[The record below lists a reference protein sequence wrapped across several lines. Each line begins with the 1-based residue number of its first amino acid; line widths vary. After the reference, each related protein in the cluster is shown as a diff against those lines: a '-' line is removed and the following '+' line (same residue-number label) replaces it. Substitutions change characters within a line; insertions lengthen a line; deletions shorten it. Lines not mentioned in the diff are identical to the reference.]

1 MRNIIFFL
9 NLQKKSKI
17 LFIILLLILGTSLDL
32 FGLALI
38 IPSLK
43 TISDV
48 QFMND
53 FVNNYPNLYLLKSLN
68 QNELILLLLASF
80 LLINIF
86 KGIVFIYLNFKKN
99 IFSKEVNQKI
109 SKNLINSY
117 SKISYED
124 MIDKSSGLLI
134 RNITEEVSGTS
145 AALMNFLN
153 MIVDLFVVISIF
165 FFIFF
170 IEPGSIFIISLIILV
185 GLYIFRKIII
195 KKMIKWGYERQKYYL
210 KKIQIINEI
219 FHSFSELKILKKIN
233 YFGNNYIQFNE
244 KYFNNIIKYNIVQII
259 PRFLL
264 ETLAVICVVF
274 ALF

>member
-38 IPSLK
+38 IPTIK

-86 KGIVFIYLNFKKN
+86 KGIVFIYLNFKTN

-134 RNITEEVSGTS
+134 RNITEEVAGVSTS
-145 AALMNFLN
+145 LMNFLN
-153 MIVDLFVVISIF
+153 MIVDIFVVISIF
-165 FFIFF
+165 LFIFF

-195 KKMIKWGYERQKYYL
+195 KKMIMG
-210 KKIQIINEI
+210 I
-219 FHSFSELKILKKIN
+219 
-233 YFGNNYIQFNE
+233 
-244 KYFNNIIKYNIVQII
+244 
-259 PRFLL
+259 
-264 ETLAVICVVF
+264 
-274 ALF
+274 

>member
-9 NLQKKSKI
+9 NLQNKSKI

-38 IPSLK
+38 IPTIKS
-43 TISDV
+43 ISDL
-48 QFMND
+48 QFIND
-53 FVNNYPNLYLLKSLN
+53 IASNYPSLYFLKSFD
-68 QNELILLLLASF
+68 QNELIILLLVSF

-86 KGIVFIYLNFKKN
+86 KGIVFIYLNFKTN
-99 IFSKEVNQKI
+99 IFSKEINQKI

-145 AALMNFLN
+145 NALMNFLN

-165 FFIFF
+165 LFIFF

-185 GLYIFRKIII
+185 GLYVFRKIII

-210 KKIQIINEI
+210 KK
-219 FHSFSELKILKKIN
+219 FKS
-233 YFGNNYIQFNE
+233 
-244 KYFNNIIKYNIVQII
+244 
-259 PRFLL
+259 
-264 ETLAVICVVF
+264 
-274 ALF
+274 